1 MVLLLLQIFLLAH
14 EPLESSPVRA
24 DGLVGDMRKTREAYK
39 ALLLEKMRAPDGSYD
54 TDLVL
59 PDTTTPTSAA
69 NGERSPNIAQS
80 GFSDSAGRAVNTRG
94 HRQSKSSL
102 EFNNPLS
109 LHNEV
114 ELRVVQHDLVE
125 LIDVLEPVE
134 RMVRVRGFTKDDF
147 TGCRAHVGVITS
159 PFIF

>member
-1 MVLLLLQIFLLAH
+1 MGLLLLQIFLLAH

-24 DGLVGDMRKTREAYK
+24 DALVEAMRKTREAYK

-59 PDTTTPTSAA
+59 PVTTTPTSAA
-69 NGERSPNIAQS
+69 NGRLSPNIAQS
-80 GFSDSAGRAVNTRG
+80 SFSASTDSGVDTRG

-114 ELRVVQHDLVE
+114 GM
-125 LIDVLEPVE
+125 
-134 RMVRVRGFTKDDF
+134 RMV
-147 TGCRAHVGVITS
+147 
-159 PFIF
+159 